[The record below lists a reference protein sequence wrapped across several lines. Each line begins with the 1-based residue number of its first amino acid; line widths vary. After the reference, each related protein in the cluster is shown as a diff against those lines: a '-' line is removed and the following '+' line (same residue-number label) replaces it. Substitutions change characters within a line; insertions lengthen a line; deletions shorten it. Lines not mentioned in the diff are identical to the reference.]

1 LKAFNAFSEFIRRV
15 RGGTRVARG
24 GADRHGAALPI
35 AHGGEA
41 ANRRQNKVRAY
52 VILIGLSCKF
62 LSLLDALQIYSKW
75 HLGTPIRER
84 KNTLFEKCCSNS
96 AHKQIACVRAR
107 AFCTPLTRPRCFRLE
122 IKVEGCPKPEL
133 KWYKQGVEITP
144 CEAFQIEE
152 IVEGVWALTLHDL
165 PDNLEEIVAV
175 AVNPL
180 GMASDTLRITT
191 EEGTYLKF
199 SLIKIIKLK

>member
-1 LKAFNAFSEFIRRV
+1 
-15 RGGTRVARG
+15 
-24 GADRHGAALPI
+24 
-35 AHGGEA
+35 
-41 ANRRQNKVRAY
+41 
-52 VILIGLSCKF
+52 
-62 LSLLDALQIYSKW
+62 
-75 HLGTPIRER
+75 
-84 KNTLFEKCCSNS
+84 
-96 AHKQIACVRAR
+96 
-107 AFCTPLTRPRCFRLE
+107 LE

-191 EEGTYLKF
+191 EEGTYLQIG
-199 SLIKIIKLK
+199 LIKHYNIEMFIKNKSYYFRFPTLP

>member
-1 LKAFNAFSEFIRRV
+1 M
-15 RGGTRVARG
+15 
-24 GADRHGAALPI
+24 
-35 AHGGEA
+35 
-41 ANRRQNKVRAY
+41 Q
-52 VILIGLSCKF
+52 
-62 LSLLDALQIYSKW
+62 
-75 HLGTPIRER
+75 HLGTSILLAYV
-84 KNTLFEKCCSNS
+84 LFSS
-96 AHKQIACVRAR
+96 
-107 AFCTPLTRPRCFRLE
+107 LTRPRFFRLE

-165 PDNLEEIVAV
+165 PENLAEIVAV

-191 EEGTYLKF
+191 EEGTYLILSFQNEFRFENMMFNKVIYYF
-199 SLIKIIKLK
+199 SGSQFTLTLTN